1 MQQNVIYESADIKII
16 NSSDLSQFKRS
27 IDKQCSFLAKNKFR
41 PSWDDYFMKI
51 AFICKIRSNC
61 IQMNQGA
68 VLTQNNRI
76 LATGYM
82 GTPGRIANCYEGG
95 CAGCLEEKEDR

>member
-1 MQQNVIYESADIKII
+1 
-16 NSSDLSQFKRS
+16 
-27 IDKQCSFLAKNKFR
+27 
-41 PSWDDYFMKI
+41 MKI

-95 CAGCLEEKEDR
+95 CAGCQEEKEDRQKKDCYCVHPIENILLEAGIK